1 MPKPY
6 WAFRPLAASPKAT
19 GPTGAG
25 NLVRSVFHQSCPP
38 RRILILSGGVFPSR
52 LLGGQAAFQEP
63 GGCWQPGRRVLD
75 SRPVLF
81 ALRMFLLIE
90 YRLRRL
96 VRCAGIR
103 DLGDTDG
110 RRLALRSCSCRMQRP
125 GCHARTRPTCLPA
138 ATQLHAHEPIR
149 AASFMQT
156 RVTSTHMS
164 PRASLHG
171 SGVPRCHLRV
181 PKARSAGVANQAQHP
196 LEPDNNFAY
205 IIRTWR
211 ELKLVGH
218 FINLSPKQTHTRQQP
233 QPQGPGT
240 LPGMKQ

>member
-1 MPKPY
+1 
-6 WAFRPLAASPKAT
+6 
-19 GPTGAG
+19 
-25 NLVRSVFHQSCPP
+25 
-38 RRILILSGGVFPSR
+38 
-52 LLGGQAAFQEP
+52 
-63 GGCWQPGRRVLD
+63 
-75 SRPVLF
+75 
-81 ALRMFLLIE
+81 MFLQNAE
-90 YRLRRL
+90 
-96 VRCAGIR
+96 
-103 DLGDTDG
+103 
-110 RRLALRSCSCRMQRP
+110 RP

-164 PRASLHG
+164 CKKFQANFSAMSFFYTSKYHVHICKYNNANHTEQISRLTPRTSLHG

-196 LEPDNNFAY
+196 LEPDNNFVY

-218 FINLSPKQTHTRQQP
+218 FINLSPKQTHTRQQQ

>member
-1 MPKPY
+1 M
-6 WAFRPLAASPKAT
+6 
-19 GPTGAG
+19 
-25 NLVRSVFHQSCPP
+25 
-38 RRILILSGGVFPSR
+38 
-52 LLGGQAAFQEP
+52 
-63 GGCWQPGRRVLD
+63 
-75 SRPVLF
+75 
-81 ALRMFLLIE
+81 
-90 YRLRRL
+90 
-96 VRCAGIR
+96 RCAGIR

-110 RRLALRSCSCRMQRP
+110 RRLALRSCSCRMQRDP
-125 GCHARTRPTCLPA
+125 AAMPVPDLPA
-138 ATQLHAHEPIR
+138 CLLLLSSTPMSPSVRR
-149 AASFMQT
+149 ASCKQE
-156 RVTSTHMS
+156 TSTHMS

-196 LEPDNNFAY
+196 LEPDNNFVY

-218 FINLSPKQTHTRQQP
+218 FINLSPKQTHTRQQQ